1 MKKVKILFFARLDFF
16 TIFFAV
22 ILRPFF
28 NQVVFRNANTFFKN
42 FKVHKYLNLIG
53 IKIVGFKDANYEIHD
68 SSFNERVNLEK
79 KYIKNQVSK
88 NKLVNDFINE
98 YKLDEKQ
105 KEKLYLC
112 FRSDLYVTPDRG
124 SEGFTM
130 TIIRNIFP
138 ENNYKVYYVP
148 FDIHSYLLLSEVNKK
163 NFSLLSFHLYFHF
176 LCKVFKKINKFLL
189 KLVTKNLITKRK
201 LSFIKDIK
209 IKGNQ
214 DKNKISECLLA
225 YLPHGSLKYSEFFK
239 KTYLYSNDRNSP
251 LFKEKILTLFEGDT
265 DKISERYFSKYKIP
279 YSNIN
284 SLQDKYFWLTQGL
297 QIIKKIIFL
306 NKNIKNYFSIKEMM
320 FFYIFFRFAY
330 KFTLYNDILSKLKLK
345 VLYSHYGSLVSSHLI
360 LACDYRK
367 ITTIALQDRPN
378 HYLFFNPL
386 FFNKLLISG
395 EGFLPI
401 LKEKGYLCDNY
412 GIIGTPRASLI
423 EQSMDTTNKKI
434 KKYIEIKKTKKII
447 ACFGLNIISDY
458 QLWLDGEDGSSYKSN
473 VSFLKSI
480 LKLAKKFNQAYFIVR
495 FKNEKTSFLMQKE
508 VLLEAEKTKN
518 IEVHRNLKEIKSYD
532 IASISDII
540 IGKQTSILE
549 ESLAAGKKV
558 VFYDDNEN
566 YMEKLNFPTYK
577 VNQLLQNSYADL
589 EKRIEEILDNKYDT
603 SEEIKKFVEKY
614 YSRSLSK
621 KSFKILRDEVIK
633 AL

>member
-1 MKKVKILFFARLDFF
+1 MKKVKILFFAKLDFF
-16 TIFFAV
+16 SIFFAI

-28 NQVVFRNANTFFKN
+28 NQVVFRNANTFFQN
-42 FKVHKYLNLIG
+42 FKVHKYLNLFG
-53 IKIVGFKDANYEIHD
+53 VKIVGFKDANYEIYD
-68 SSFNERVNLEK
+68 ASLNERIHLEK

-88 NKLVNDFINE
+88 SRLVNNFINE
-98 YKLDEKQ
+98 YKLDENQ

-112 FRSDLYVTPDRG
+112 FRSDFYVAADRG
-124 SEGFTM
+124 SEGFIM
-130 TIIRNIFP
+130 TIIKNIFP
-138 ENNYKVYYVP
+138 ENDYKVYYVP
-148 FDIHSYLLLSEVNKK
+148 FDIHSYLLLSEVNTK
-163 NFSLLSFHLYFHF
+163 NFSLLSFHIYFHLF
-176 LCKVFKKINKFLL
+176 YKVLKKINKFLL
-189 KLVTKNLITKRK
+189 KSLNKILPRKKK
-201 LSFIKDIK
+201 LSFTKDIE
-209 IKGNQ
+209 IKSNQ
-214 DKNKISECLLA
+214 DKNKIYECLLA
-225 YLPHGSLKYSEFFK
+225 YLPHGGLKYAEFFK

-251 LFKEKILTLFEGDT
+251 LFKEKVLTLFEGDT
-265 DKISERYFSKYKIP
+265 DKISKRYFSKYKIP

-284 SLQDKYFWLTQGL
+284 SLQDKYFWFKQGL

-306 NKNIKNYFSIKEMM
+306 NKNIKNYFSIKEIM
-320 FFYIFFRFAY
+320 FFFIFFRFLY
-330 KFTLYNDILSKLKLK
+330 KFTLYNNILNELKLK
-345 VLYSHYGSLVSSHLI
+345 VVFSHYGSLVSSHFI

-378 HYLFFNPL
+378 QYLFFNPL

-395 EGFLPI
+395 KGFLPI

-412 GIIGTPRASLI
+412 SIIGVSRANLI
-423 EQSMDTTNKKI
+423 EKSIDTTNKKI

-447 ACFGLNIISDY
+447 ACFGLNIISEY

-473 VSFLKSI
+473 VSFLKST
-480 LKLAKKFNQAYFIVR
+480 LKLAKRFNQAYFIVR
-495 FKNEKTSFLMQKE
+495 FKNEQTFFAMPKE

-518 IEVHRNLKEIKSYD
+518 IEVHRDLKEINSYD
-532 IASISDII
+532 IANISDII

-558 VFYDDNEN
+558 VFYDDNDC

-577 VNQLLQNSYADL
+577 VNQLLQNSYAGL

-614 YSRSLSK
+614 YSISLTK